1 MYKFFL
7 GTLLLLGML
16 ALMSIVYGLL
26 WIILNYF
33 FPIDYWTLSGCLSTI
48 GAGALVVW
56 GLKD

>member
-1 MYKFFL
+1 MKKFYL

-16 ALMSIVYGLL
+16 TAMSIVYGVL
-26 WIILNYF
+26 WILCNFF

-48 GAGALVVW
+48 GLGALVVW